1 MQAAPTRSSNGFFRD
16 VLEDARRIRTL
27 ARGLMSFSRTGQ
39 TPDDAY
45 HSLIWL
51 HCRTNGRSN
60 DILHAF
66 ARRRYRPATL
76 PAANGVLGDLTTA
89 QVELT
94 AAEIRETGSARF
106 PQLLS
111 PEICQR
117 LVDLSLR
124 TEAVVTPAREGYPK
138 RAVYDRAHP
147 MAEGF
152 KFEEWLLMPNTDI
165 QRLIADPSVLAL
177 AQAYLGC
184 LPVLSAVSLWWST
197 SARFASSA
205 QADLAQMY
213 HFDMDH
219 IKWLKIFFY
228 LTDVTPQN
236 GPHCFIARSH
246 RAGRQP
252 RELLKRGY
260 VRISDSDL
268 ESRYPKEDRIEFTG
282 PQGSIFAVDTRGFHK
297 GVSPQTGDRLVLS
310 LEFADSLFGGSYARP
325 PWPAD
330 CVAELAA
337 RRRDFPRVYS
347 RFS

>member
-1 MQAAPTRSSNGFFRD
+1 
-16 VLEDARRIRTL
+16 VLEDARRVRNL
-27 ARGLMSFSRTGQ
+27 ARGLVRFSKTGQ
-39 TPDDAY
+39 TSDEAY

-60 DILHAF
+60 DLLHAF
-66 ARRRYRPATL
+66 ARRRHRPATL
-76 PAANGVLGDLTTA
+76 PPASGVLGDLTAT
-89 QVELT
+89 QINQK
-94 AAEIRETGSARF
+94 AAELHETGYTRF

-117 LVDLSLR
+117 LVDFSLK
-124 TEAVVTPAREGYPK
+124 TEAVVTPAREGCPK

-147 MAEGF
+147 LAEGF
-152 KFEEWLLMPNTDI
+152 KFEEFLLAPNADI

-197 SARFASSA
+197 AARFASSA

-252 RELLKRGY
+252 PDLLKRGY
-260 VRISDSDL
+260 VRISDNDL
-268 ESRYPKEDRIEFTG
+268 ESRYAKEDRIEFTG
-282 PQGSIFAVDTRGFHK
+282 PQGTIFAVDTRGFHK

-310 LEFADSLFGGSYARP
+310 LEFADSLFGSAYARP
-325 PWPAD
+325 PWPSD
-330 CVAELAA
+330 CVAELAQ